1 MIFHSL
7 LLIILGFLG
16 SLNLS
21 GCSIAMALHG
31 APEPDF
37 NHIKIGSTRE
47 QIDFEFNQPGE
58 EKTVE
63 NGKIEV
69 TDKYEMGNG
78 SNPARATIYGL
89 YDLLY
94 IGIPEPIFTLIELFQ
109 GHDEET
115 RVVYGSN
122 KVALDIQGYTPPPPS
137 EAMKAAQAEQD
148 KFVRKRPEAP
158 AATSSETP
166 VLQPLEGSTPP

>member
-1 MIFHSL
+1 MAIHTLF
-7 LLIILGFLG
+7 LIGLGFLG
-16 SLNLS
+16 SLSLS

-63 NGKIEV
+63 DNNTEV
-69 TDKYEMGNG
+69 TYKYEMGNG
-78 SNPARATIYGL
+78 SNPARASLYGL

-94 IGIPEPIFTLIELFQ
+94 LGIPEPIFTLIELFQ

-115 RVVYGSN
+115 QVVYGPD
-122 KVALDIQGYTPPPPS
+122 KRALDIRGYTPPPPS

-148 KFVRKRPEAP
+148 KFIKKRPEAP
-158 AATSSETP
+158 SASSSNTP
-166 VLQPLEGSTPP
+166 TPQPLEGSTPP